1 MVFIEGEFGG
11 QRHTSGKGTPQGRE
25 EQAEDFRM
33 PAFFIGVVAEIT
45 GAHPQ
50 TLRNYERI
58 GLLRPGRSSGD
69 VRMYSRRDVE
79 RVRRI
84 RRLTQDLGVNLAGVE
99 VILNLTEKLEQMQ
112 ERYDQKFD
120 EMELRHRD
128 EINRLK
134 SMLRRV
140 TG

>member
-1 MVFIEGEFGG
+1 MRYVEEEFLEPQASKGRSRVGTEEGDG
-11 QRHTSGKGTPQGRE
+11 
-25 EQAEDFRM
+25 AAM

-50 TLRNYERI
+50 TLRNYERM
-58 GLLRPGRSSGD
+58 GLVRPGRSQGD

-99 VILNLTEKLEQMQ
+99 VILHLTGKLEQVQ
-112 ERYDQKFD
+112 ERFD
-120 EMELRHRD
+120 RRLEEMETRHRD

-134 SMLRRV
+134 TMLRRV

>member
-1 MVFIEGEFGG
+1 MTFTDDFDLAEGPNERPSRFRAGE
-11 QRHTSGKGTPQGRE
+11 GRV
-25 EQAEDFRM
+25 EDPRM
-33 PAFFIGVVAEIT
+33 PAFFIGVVAQLT

-58 GLLRPGRSSGD
+58 GLLRPGRSAGD

-84 RRLTQDLGVNLAGVE
+84 RRLTKDLGVNLAGVE
-99 VILNLTEKLEQMQ
+99 VILNLTEKLELMQ
-112 ERYDQKFD
+112 GRYDQKFD
-120 EMELRHRD
+120 DMERRHRD

-134 SMLRRV
+134 AILQRLTR
-140 TG
+140 

>member
-1 MVFIEGEFGG
+1 MALIDEFDFGEDPNSRPRRF
-11 QRHTSGKGTPQGRE
+11 RARE
-25 EQAEDFRM
+25 DQADDPRM
-33 PAFFIGVVAEIT
+33 PAFFIGVVARLT

-58 GLLRPGRSSGD
+58 GLLRPGRSAGD

-84 RRLTQDLGVNLAGVE
+84 RRLTKDLGVNLAGVE
-99 VILNLTEKLEQMQ
+99 VILNLTEKLELMQ
-112 ERYDQKFD
+112 EHYDQKFD
-120 EMELRHRD
+120 EMERRHGR

-134 SMLRRV
+134 TILRRL

>member
-1 MVFIEGEFGG
+1 MPFVEEESAEGPDS
-11 QRHTSGKGTPQGRE
+11 RRSGFRGRQD
-25 EQAEDFRM
+25 QAEDPRM

-45 GAHPQ
+45 GAHLQ

-58 GLLRPGRSSGD
+58 GLLRPGRSAGD

-112 ERYDQKFD
+112 TRYDQKFD
-120 EMELRHRD
+120 EMESRHHD

-134 SMLRRV
+134 SMLRRI

>member
-1 MVFIEGEFGG
+1 MSFVEEEFAGDPNSSRRG
-11 QRHTSGKGTPQGRE
+11 SQRRE
-25 EQAEDFRM
+25 DQTEDPRM

-58 GLLRPGRSSGD
+58 GLLRPGRSAGD

-99 VILNLTEKLEQMQ
+99 VILNLTGKLGQMQ
-112 ERYDQKFD
+112 ERYDRKFD
-120 EMELRHRD
+120 EMEVRHRD

>member
-1 MVFIEGEFGG
+1 MPFRDEFDF
-11 QRHTSGKGTPQGRE
+11 
-25 EQAEDFRM
+25 AEDSESRPGRFRAREDQADDPRM
-33 PAFFIGVVAEIT
+33 PAFFIGVVAQIT

-79 RVRRI
+79 CVRTI

-99 VILNLTEKLEQMQ
+99 VILNLTEKLEVMQ
-112 ERYDQKFD
+112 RHYDQKFD
-120 EMELRHRD
+120 DMERRHRT

-134 SMLRRV
+134 TILRKL

>member
-1 MVFIEGEFGG
+1 
-11 QRHTSGKGTPQGRE
+11 
-25 EQAEDFRM
+25 M

-58 GLLRPGRSSGD
+58 GLLRPGRSAGD

-99 VILNLTEKLEQMQ
+99 VILNLTGKLGQMQ
-112 ERYDQKFD
+112 ERYDRKFD
-120 EMELRHRD
+120 EMEVRHRD

>member
-1 MVFIEGEFGG
+1 MVFIEGEFRG
-11 QRHTSGKGTPQGRE
+11 RRASSGKGTGQGGE
-25 EQAEDFRM
+25 EQAEDFGM